1 MMLISP
7 NKLVFK
13 DIPPHLVGN
22 VSGYQISNS
31 GRIKKPNGKVSS
43 GLVTTS
49 SSPKVKIN
57 YHECYLHRLLGF
69 VFIPNP
75 DNLPQINHLDGNH
88 LNCVVENLVW
98 STGQDNCLHAHE
110 TGLNKTSKA
119 VLQFTNEG
127 VFVREFK
134 SKRSASEVLKI
145 SKYFIAQYLKRTKI
159 NPLFSLR
166 YK

>member
-7 NKLVFK
+7 SKLVFK

-22 VSGYQISNS
+22 ASGYQISNS

-43 GLVTTS
+43 GQVTV
-49 SSPKVKIN
+49 SSPTVKIN
-57 YHECYLHRLLGF
+57 NRGYSLHRLLGF

-88 LNCVVENLVW
+88 LNCVVENLEW
-98 STGQDNCLHAHE
+98 STGQANCLHAHA

-134 SKRSASEVLKI
+134 SITSASEVLKL
-145 SKYFIAQYLKRTKI
+145 SVYFITQYLKRTKI